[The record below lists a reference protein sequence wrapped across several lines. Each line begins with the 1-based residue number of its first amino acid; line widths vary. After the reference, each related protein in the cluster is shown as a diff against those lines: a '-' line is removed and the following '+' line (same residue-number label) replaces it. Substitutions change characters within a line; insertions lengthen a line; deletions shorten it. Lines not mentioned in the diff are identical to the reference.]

1 MVPDA
6 TIFFVSVTIVNTAPL
21 LKELHHHITPQYA
34 ADWKVIGALLGLPS
48 ETLNII
54 EHDHKHKATHCCDAM
69 LEVWL
74 EVDAT
79 ASWRKLFSVIE
90 SPSVANTDK
99 GSYV

>member
-1 MVPDA
+1 MLH
-6 TIFFVSVTIVNTAPL
+6 IFYSVTIVNAAPL
-21 LKELHHHITPQYA
+21 LKELHQHITPQYA
-34 ADWKVIGALLGLPS
+34 ADWKVIGTQLGLPS
-48 ETLNII
+48 GTLDII

-99 GSYV
+99 GSYECE

>member
-6 TIFFVSVTIVNTAPL
+6 THFFISVTIVNAAPL
-21 LKELHHHITPQYA
+21 LKELHQHITPQYA
-34 ADWKVIGALLGLPS
+34 ADWKVIGALLGLSS

-54 EHDHKHKATHCCDAM
+54 EHNHKHKATHCCDAM
-69 LEVWL
+69 LEEWL

-79 ASWRKLFSVIE
+79 ASWRKLFGVIE